1 MRNKYSEPKIS
12 VRAIAGSGIVALAGS
27 LKKAEFDTRDLLGFA
42 VERTEFGG
50 AAVVRRPHGGGEGD
64 RMFYGGLHAG
74 EEL

>member
-1 MRNKYSEPKIS
+1 MRNKHSEPKIS
-12 VRAIAGSGIVALAGS
+12 VRAISGSHVVALAWD

-42 VERTEFGG
+42 VERTEFAG

-74 EEL
+74 KKL